1 MCIRDRHWPGPYTF
15 LIKYNEKLP
24 THLKNASGKIAIRV
38 SNHLPIRHL
47 FDKFSGFMVST
58 SANISGEENIN
69 NPNHIM
75 NYFEYEE
82 MAYYDEILGDNKSP
96 STIIDLESR
105 AIIRE

>member
-1 MCIRDRHWPGPYTF
+1 MKSPFFPFSLASGIPGTSQ
-15 LIKYNEKLP
+15 
-24 THLKNASGKIAIRV
+24 LKNSSANIASTSA
-38 SNHLPIRHL
+38 
-47 FDKFSGFMVST
+47 DMVST